1 MISIG
6 HGCLVPC
13 PVEKKLYGRASY
25 CMLGQFGN
33 VEIEQVLRKKQ
44 TKSPSEPLFFACSFL
59 CYWAGLQPEETQKL
73 INSGVDLM
81 VRTTIKLLRKKNEDH
96 PWLAL

>member
-33 VEIEQVLRKKQ
+33 VEIEQVLRKNKP
-44 TKSPSEPLFFACSFL
+44 KALVNLYSLHVLFCVTGQVWNL
-59 CYWAGLQPEETQKL
+59 KKL
-73 INSGVDLM
+73 RSSSTLEW
-81 VRTTIKLLRKKNEDH
+81 T
-96 PWLAL
+96 